1 MWIVDKYIEYVKEE
15 TQKNPEQSFD
25 KILLGFKANKLRTK
39 VLPKGG
45 LAKGYQKLE
54 AMMMSLVADSLGK
67 PDSYVWGNIF
77 SPCELMQCFDLATLS
92 VECLACYLSGYH
104 LEDYF
109 IDFAQST
116 GIAPTLCSYHKTF
129 VGAIDSGTV
138 PVPQYAV
145 TTSLSC
151 DGNLNTFRYLEKKKG
166 VPFTFLDV
174 PYEDDDESVAYLA
187 DQLKSFVGEL
197 EQRFGK
203 KFEIEKLRRSLE
215 IENETRQLLMEFFRL
230 QSERYYPGE
239 LISHLYL
246 MMGMHLMIGTPE
258 FLELVR
264 FLVEDIKNY
273 PPFEG
278 KKILWVH
285 LLPFYQESLQHYF
298 NENDKYQII
307 ASDIILDSVEMLDV
321 KDPFTALAKK
331 IIRNMYNGSYAHK
344 AEIVGGLAEHL
355 HPDAVIQFC
364 HWGCKQSA
372 GGSLLLKGE
381 LQKKNIPMLILDGDG
396 IDKRNSHDGQIKT
409 RLEAFLEMLDTL
421 DKDSQ
426 RGQARQY
433 RDGQSDAKRQEEQ
446 EEKVC

>member
-1 MWIVDKYIEYVKEE
+1 ME
-15 TQKNPEQSFD
+15 
-25 KILLGFKANKLRTK
+25 R
-39 VLPKGG
+39 
-45 LAKGYQKLE
+45 
-54 AMMMSLVADSLGK
+54 
-67 PDSYVWGNIF
+67 
-77 SPCELMQCFDLATLS
+77 
-92 VECLACYLSGYH
+92 
-104 LEDYF
+104 
-109 IDFAQST
+109 
-116 GIAPTLCSYHKTF
+116 
-129 VGAIDSGTV
+129 
-138 PVPQYAV
+138 
-145 TTSLSC
+145 
-151 DGNLNTFRYLEKKKG
+151 
-166 VPFTFLDV
+166 
-174 PYEDDDESVAYLA
+174 
-187 DQLKSFVGEL
+187 
-197 EQRFGK
+197 RFGK
-203 KFEIEKLRRSLE
+203 KFDVEKLRRSLE
-215 IENETRQLLMEFFRL
+215 IENETRKLLIEFFHL

-264 FLVEDIKNY
+264 FLVEDIKKC

-307 ASDIILDSVEMLDV
+307 ASDIILDSVEMLDERE
-321 KDPFTALAKK
+321 PFTALAKK

-344 AEIVGGLAEHL
+344 AEIVSALAESL

-372 GGSLLLKGE
+372 GGSLILKE
-381 LQKKNIPMLILDGDG
+381 EMQKKDIPMLILDGDG

-421 DKDSQ
+421 EKDEERSQ
-426 RGQARQY
+426 QGR
-433 RDGQSDAKRQEEQ
+433 

>member
-77 SPCELMQCFDLATLS
+77 APCELMQCFALATLS

-264 FLVEDIKNY
+264 FMVEDIKNY

-372 GGSLLLKGE
+372 GGSLLLKEE

-426 RGQARQY
+426 RGQAR
-433 RDGQSDAKRQEEQ
+433 RHWDGQSDARGQEEQ